1 VVVDTEIIME
11 SCGTAHYWG
20 RRAQARGLRVR
31 LLPVQYVRSYVRRNK
46 TDRTDSE
53 ALLEAARCAEIH
65 PVPVKTVEQQTV
77 QALPRVRTQW
87 QTARVARINTLRGLL
102 REHGHSIPVG
112 ARTVLRRVTAILE
125 DPATA
130 LPEVLRHTLALV
142 VPAEYS
148 VPVLTAAV
156 AGQRLLPSLG

>member
-1 VVVDTEIIME
+1 
-11 SCGTAHYWG
+11 
-20 RRAQARGLRVR
+20 
-31 LLPVQYVRSYVRRNK
+31 
-46 TDRTDSE
+46 
-53 ALLEAARCAEIH
+53 
-65 PVPVKTVEQQTV
+65 
-77 QALPRVRTQW
+77 
-87 QTARVARINTLRGLL
+87 LL